1 VRLLHAA
8 AALLAAGLLWLAPR
22 PALAVDDGVTDYRT
36 IPAGS
41 YLIDTGSLAPTV
53 ANAMRPYGL
62 VFDLVR
68 NQKVPVLWAISPSK
82 AKDGVDFTN
91 LSTGKAYRASAF
103 IVEATSV
110 TAATVATITNW
121 RAQGVIVD
129 GPTTA
134 DIPGVPIYDEIT
146 GIANVVSDLQNGS
159 IAEAFMTRAGIPST
173 AYRRDTPT
181 SLNACDDFF
190 IMPHADPTWSS
201 HQNLLPFVQ
210 SRGYIWS
217 GCHAVSMLENID
229 NPGTPATNPDLNFLS
244 TRGLVP
250 FGSHGDGSPPYLNIQ
265 PGDPVMQFIGITDAA
280 QQGGSE
286 QIYLPKLAGAWR
298 AGAKVLVY
306 DTTVPA
312 DIPSKSSGPAAAIVY
327 GRAFDVG
334 SYGRVMYEG
343 GHDVGGT
350 APANI
355 AAQRAFLNF
364 WLLAL
369 IDRSPDVAIA
379 GGSITA
385 VQEGGSLSLSSSV
398 DHPFP
403 IVSYQW
409 TSSGGGSFSNPNSPT
424 TSFTPPEVSGDT
436 PLVIRVTVSDGCNR
450 TAFDAYQVTVENLPK
465 ADLAI
470 DKTGP
475 ALPVAVGTNFAYT
488 LAVSN
493 LGTEP
498 AANVVVDD
506 TLPAGLGFVSASGT
520 GWTCSY
526 TAGTRLLR
534 CTRATLG
541 LTGGTPSN
549 ITVNVTA
556 PATPGSVTNT
566 ATVASDTPDLVPGN
580 NTDSIGTT
588 FLEGTDVSIVKT
600 ASAATVYAGAPFTY
614 TLAVSNSGPL
624 TATSLSIY
632 DTLPAALA
640 YVSATG
646 SGWDCGYAS
655 ATRLVTCFRA
665 SFAAG
670 ASAPITLTVVP
681 SGTAGAVI
689 ANTARVASPDF
700 NDSNAANNSS
710 TVNVTLAANADLA
723 LTKTGSTTGGG
734 KDDQVD
740 TYVVTVTNGGP
751 GTATGIVVSDVMS
764 GSGVSKY
771 DRNAWA
777 CTLTPSTGTLSPA
790 SPWTIAQVQAGG
802 TWSIASLASGASA
815 TLTITCFGDNNDG
828 VLNRASV
835 TSTSYDPVTTNN
847 SASAYVADGSVT
859 TTDIEVT
866 KSSTP
871 ATVTTG
877 GTITYRITLKN
888 LSTQDANNNHTVTD
902 TLPAGTTYVGFAN
915 VTNGGTWSC
924 THSAGVVTC
933 TTSSDLKKLGDSQDT
948 RFFDITVT
956 TPATPGTI
964 TNTASSFYTWG
975 NRQFDPPA
983 NNTATATTTVIAAS
997 ADVSVT
1003 KSVSN
1008 ATPALGS
1015 NVTFSITARNNSGSV
1030 QVTGLRVQDL
1040 LPAGLEFISASSSQ
1054 GSFDPYDPDTG
1065 LWYVGILNA
1074 GAQATLS
1081 IVARAAASQQTT
1093 NQACLYLMN
1102 QTDTNAAN
1110 NCGTAVVSP
1119 QSSNLALAKT
1129 VDDPAP
1135 NLGANATFTVTLS
1148 NAGPSATTATTVV
1161 DQLVEGLEYVS
1172 HTASAG
1178 TFDAAT
1184 GQWSIPGSLASGA
1197 SVTLQLVAKVTVAD
1211 TELTNTA
1218 TIATSGSPDPDSSN
1232 NTASVT
1238 LTGQA
1243 ADIEVTKAVDQ
1254 DTPLALNTPLTFT
1267 VTATNLGPSDATGVQ
1282 LTDLLPAGLAYQS
1295 HTAGAGIYTSGTGLW
1310 DIGAL
1315 AEGASATLTVIATNT
1330 AFGTLVNTAT
1340 RTASNQTDPDA
1351 GNDAASVE
1359 VLSGGAA
1366 DLSLT
1371 KTVDT
1376 GSTYEDD
1383 EVTFTLQLTNQGPD
1397 PATGVAVQ
1405 DLLPAGLVFVSASA
1419 SQGSYDAGTGT
1430 WSVGSMASGLRV
1442 ELLIVARADQP
1453 GLFTNTASVSALD
1466 QADPDATNDSASV
1479 QVDVAPAA
1487 DLSVT
1492 KTGPGSATLGSGV
1505 AYTIVARND
1514 GPSDVTGASLSD
1526 TVPAQVSNVAWTC
1539 VASGAADCDT
1549 VGGGSGASGSG
1560 NALSLGNVALPA
1572 GPANFLTLTVTGT
1585 AAATGTAVNTVLL
1598 SPPAGGAVF
1607 DPDISNNTA
1616 SVTTV
1621 ISNRRLSGTVF
1632 ADTGAGGGT
1641 PNDGAQNGA
1650 EPGIAG
1656 VTLRLTDCASTVL
1669 STATTDGA
1677 GDYLLA
1683 IPEATANGAALC
1695 VVETNLAGYVSTGGQ
1710 PGDTGGDYD
1719 RGNDRVQFTLA
1730 APGSYAGVD
1739 FGDVPENRF
1748 LTDGAR
1754 TVPPGGTV
1762 TFPHVFVAGT
1772 GGSVSFA
1779 TLGAANPD
1787 VAGWTEVLFLDAD
1800 CDATLSAG
1808 DTPLAGATTVAAAER
1823 LCLLVQQF
1831 APAGLPSGATRLVT
1845 VQAFF
1850 VYTNADPALSA
1861 TYTRQDVTTTSDG
1874 ALLLLK
1880 EVRNVTQA
1888 GDWTTSNL
1896 ASPGDL
1902 LEYRITYSNTGS
1914 SPIDDL
1920 EVSDMTPAFTTF
1932 VAASCDAPLPASL
1945 TLCTPTGPDPGLTGA
1960 IRWQFDGLLQPASSG
1975 IVRFEALVQ

>member
-1 VRLLHAA
+1 MRRVQRAI
-8 AALLAAGLLWLAPR
+8 ALLAAALLWLAPR
-22 PALAVDDGVTDYRT
+22 AALAADDGITDYRT
-36 IPAGS
+36 IAAGS
-41 YLIDTGSLAPTV
+41 YIVDTGSLAPTV

-68 NQKVPVLWAISPSK
+68 NQKVPVLWAINPSK
-82 AKDGVDFTN
+82 TKDGVDFTN
-91 LSTGKAYRASAF
+91 PATGKVYRASAF

-110 TAATVATITNW
+110 TAATVATINNW

-129 GPTTA
+129 GPTAA
-134 DIPGVPIYDEIT
+134 DIPGVPVYDEIS
-146 GIANVVSDLQNGS
+146 GIANVVSDLANGK
-159 IAEAFMTRAGIPST
+159 IAEAFMTRAGVPAT

-181 SLNACDDFF
+181 SLNACDDLF

-229 NPGTPATNPDLNFLS
+229 DPGTPATNPDMNFLS

-250 FGSHGDGSPPYLNIQ
+250 FGSHGDGSPPYANIL
-265 PGDPVMQFIGITDAA
+265 PGDPVMQFIGTTDAA

-286 QIYLPKLAGAWR
+286 QIYLPSLAGSWR
-298 AGAKVLVY
+298 AGARVLVY

-312 DIPSKSSGPAAAIVY
+312 DIPSKSNGPAAAIVY
-327 GRAFDVG
+327 GRAFDV
-334 SYGRVMYEG
+334 STYGRVMYEG

-409 TSSGGGSFSNPNSPT
+409 TSSGGGSFSNPSSPT
-424 TSFTPPEVSGDT
+424 TSFTPPEVSADT
-436 PLVIRVTVSDGCNR
+436 PLVIRLTVSDGCNR

-475 ALPVAVGTNFAYT
+475 TLPVAVGANFAYT

-498 AANVVVDD
+498 AANVIVDD
-506 TLPAGLGFVSASGT
+506 VLPAGLGFVSASGT

-541 LTGGTPSN
+541 LTGGTPSD

-600 ASAATVYAGAPFTY
+600 ASAATVYAGAPFAY
-614 TLAVSNSGPL
+614 TLTVANSGPL

-632 DTLPAALA
+632 DTLPASLA
-640 YVSATG
+640 YVSASG
-646 SGWDCGYAS
+646 SGWDCGYATT
-655 ATRLVTCFRA
+655 TRLVTCFRA

-681 SGTAGAVI
+681 SGTAGTVI
-689 ANTARVASPDF
+689 PNTARVASPDF
-700 NDSNAANNSS
+700 NDSNTANNSS
-710 TVNVTLAANADLA
+710 TVNVTLEASADLS
-723 LTKTGSTTGGG
+723 LTKTASTTGGG
-734 KDDQVD
+734 SSVQID
-740 TYVVTVTNGGP
+740 TYVVTLANSGP
-751 GTATGIVVSDVMS
+751 GTATGIVVTDIMS
-764 GSGVSKY
+764 GPGVSKY
-771 DRNAWA
+771 DQNAWA

-815 TLTITCFGDNNDG
+815 TLTLTCAGDNNDG
-828 VLNRASV
+828 VLNRATATSV
-835 TSTSYDPVTTNN
+835 SYDPNAANN
-847 SASAYVADGSVT
+847 YADAYVVDDTVRNADIQVTKTSTPTSVT
-859 TTDIEVT
+859 V
-866 KSSTP
+866 
-871 ATVTTG
+871 G
-877 GTITYRITLKN
+877 GTITYRVRLNN
-888 LSTQDANNNHTVTD
+888 LGTEDANDPHTVTD

-915 VTNGGTWSC
+915 VGGGTWSC

-933 TTSSDLKKLGDSQDT
+933 TTSSDLKKLGGSPDT
-948 RFFDITVT
+948 LFFDITVT
-956 TPATPGTI
+956 APATPGTI
-964 TNTASSFYTWG
+964 TNTASSVYAWG
-975 NRQFDPPA
+975 NDRYDPQA
-983 NNTATATTTVIAAS
+983 NNTATATTTVTAAS

-1008 ATPALGS
+1008 ATPPLGT
-1015 NVTFSITARNNSGSV
+1015 NVTFSITAQNNSGSV

-1040 LPAGLEFISASSSQ
+1040 LPAGLEYISASSSQ

-1065 LWYVGILNA
+1065 LWYVGTLNA

-1081 IVARAAASQQTT
+1081 IVARASGAQQTT

-1110 NCGTAVVSP
+1110 NCGTAVVAP

-1135 NLGANATFTVTLS
+1135 SLDADVTFTVTLS

-1161 DQLVEGLEYVS
+1161 DQLVEGLQYVS

-1178 TFDAAT
+1178 SFDPAT

-1197 SVTLQLVAKVTVAD
+1197 SVTLQLVARVTVAD
-1211 TELTNTA
+1211 TALTNTA
-1218 TIATSGSPDPDSSN
+1218 SITTSGLPDPDSSN
-1232 NTASVT
+1232 NTATVT
-1238 LTGQA
+1238 VTGQA

-1254 DTPLALNTPLTFT
+1254 DTPLSLNTPLTFT
-1267 VTATNLGPSDATGVQ
+1267 VTATNLGPGDATGVQ

-1295 HTAGAGIYTSGTGLW
+1295 HTAGAGTYTSGTGLW

-1340 RTASNQTDPDA
+1340 RTATDQTDPDDS
-1351 GNDAASVE
+1351 NDVASVE

-1376 GSTYEDD
+1376 ASTYEED
-1383 EVTFTLQLTNQGPD
+1383 EVTFTLRLTNQGPD

-1405 DLLPAGLVFVSASA
+1405 DLLPAGIVFVSASA
-1419 SQGSYDAGTGT
+1419 SQGSYDAGTGAWT
-1430 WSVGSMASGLRV
+1430 VGSLASGIRV

-1466 QADPDATNDSASV
+1466 QADPDDTNDSASV
-1479 QVDVAPAA
+1479 QVDVSPAA

-1492 KTGPGSATLGSGV
+1492 KSGPGSATLGSV
-1505 AYTIVARND
+1505 VSYTIVARND

-1526 TVPAQVSNVAWTC
+1526 TVPAQVSNVVWTC

-1560 NALSLGNVALPA
+1560 NALSLASVALPA

-1585 AAATGTAVNTVLL
+1585 AAATGTVVNTVVL

-1607 DPDISNNTA
+1607 DPATANNTA
-1616 SVTTV
+1616 SVSTV
-1621 ISNRRLSGTVF
+1621 VSNRRLAGTVF

-1683 IPEATANGAALC
+1683 IPEATANGAELC

-1710 PGDTGGDYD
+1710 QGDTGGDYD

-1787 VAGWTEVLFLDAD
+1787 VAGWSEVLYRDAD
-1800 CDATLSAG
+1800 CDATLSTG
-1808 DTPLAGATTVAAAER
+1808 DAPLAGATTVAAAER

-1850 VYTNADPALSA
+1850 VYTSAAPALSA
-1861 TYTRQDVTTTSDG
+1861 SYSRQDVTTTSDG

-1880 EVRNVTQA
+1880 EVRNVTRA
-1888 GDWTTSNL
+1888 GAWTTSNL
-1896 ASPGDL
+1896 ASPGDV

-1920 EVSDMTPAFTTF
+1920 EISDMTPAFTTF
-1932 VAASCDAPLPASL
+1932 VGASCDTPLPASL
-1945 TLCTPTGPDPGLTGA
+1945 TLCTPTGPVPGTAGA

-1975 IVRFEALVQ
+1975 IVRFETLVQ